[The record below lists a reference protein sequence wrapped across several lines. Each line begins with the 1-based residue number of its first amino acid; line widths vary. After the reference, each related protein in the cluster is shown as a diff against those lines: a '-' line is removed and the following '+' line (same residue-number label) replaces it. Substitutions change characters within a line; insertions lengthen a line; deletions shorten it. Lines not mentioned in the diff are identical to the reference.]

1 MKVKGIALVLLA
13 ISLSGCA
20 SFIANEITRSKEP
33 NIKGNI
39 SDWVVERE
47 VCDGDANCFKA
58 LGLSET
64 EARKYNLTFR
74 LNINDKYKIWR
85 YKNSIADVENVR
97 PLANQLVVIFAGYSQ
112 PTETLY
118 IHQKWLQQITGA
130 DVLVIPSADNTAN
143 FNFGLGY
150 TSPIVAEIQRLQP
163 EKVHLVGFSM
173 GALAATS
180 VASEIDNAKLYLIAP
195 MTDFENSA
203 KAIFDSQYSD
213 KIYANFVSQKTLE
226 DAIQIVFEKSATTSS
241 DIDLVS
247 KLTKVKSPTFIYGS
261 VTDSVVDHS
270 VLDNFLNS
278 RVNVNTYS
286 GLNHWEMMALLNQ
299 NLMADFVSD
308 LLGRTVLLSEVNIL
322 GVLCDVDDDK
332 CLNQLSD

>member
-1 MKVKGIALVLLA
+1 M
-13 ISLSGCA
+13 
-20 SFIANEITRSKEP
+20 
-33 NIKGNI
+33 
-39 SDWVVERE
+39 
-47 VCDGDANCFKA
+47 
-58 LGLSET
+58 
-64 EARKYNLTFR
+64 
-74 LNINDKYKIWR
+74 
-85 YKNSIADVENVR
+85 
-97 PLANQLVVIFAGYSQ
+97 
-112 PTETLY
+112 Y

-150 TSPIVAEIQRLQP
+150 KSPIVAEIQRLQP

-173 GALAATS
+173 GALAATA

-203 KAIFDSQYSD
+203 KAIFDSQYRD

-261 VTDSVVDHS
+261 VTDSVVEHS

-322 GVLCDVDDDK
+322 GILCDVDDDK